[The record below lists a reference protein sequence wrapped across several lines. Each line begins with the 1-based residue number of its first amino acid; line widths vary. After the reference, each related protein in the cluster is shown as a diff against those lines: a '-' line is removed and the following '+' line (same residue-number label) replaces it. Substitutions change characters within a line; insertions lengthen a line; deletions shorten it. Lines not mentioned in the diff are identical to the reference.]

1 MTLPEHPFADDA
13 GRGDDPREHRFP
25 SEAEW
30 LQLPWPPA
38 SDHSAPTDPD
48 QPPTGSAAADSDR
61 NDSDQDD
68 SDRSF
73 VERTLQ
79 ALAADQEFE
88 RGLDEL
94 DRALPKLLLSCYTAP
109 APSPQFVSRTL
120 QALERDRRQHW
131 QQLLARHVA
140 PEPSP
145 QFVARTL
152 RALAAERTPGASGEA
167 EPRRSLPIAGAAP
180 HSRRS
185 WSWRWPLLALAAGTA
200 IAAWQ
205 LAPRRPT
212 PLPFEQRVLAASSP
226 AFAFHHGTSPLAAVV
241 ATAAARHEPMALA
254 SAGADGLWLALLEDR

>member
-1 MTLPEHPFADDA
+1 MTEPEHPFAGD
-13 GRGDDPREHRFP
+13 DDPREHRFP

-30 LQLPWPPA
+30 LQLPWPP
-38 SDHSAPTDPD
+38 T
-48 QPPTGSAAADSDR
+48 AAAMPAADAEPGGTGGD
-61 NDSDQDD
+61 
-68 SDRSF
+68 F

-79 ALAADQEFE
+79 ALAADQELE

-94 DRALPKLLLSCYTAP
+94 DRALPKLLLSTYTAP

-152 RALAAERTPGASGEA
+152 RALAAERPAGAAGGLQA
-167 EPRRSLPIAGAAP
+167 RRALPGAAP
-180 HSRRS
+180 HSRRR
-185 WSWRWPLLALAAGTA
+185 WRWPLLALAAGAA

-205 LAPRRPT
+205 LAPRRAT

-254 SAGADGLWLALLEDR
+254 SAGADGLWLALSEER